1 MKKTHLFFTFI
12 NLMLKEL
19 VMSKLQAWIMVTI
32 AWAIVSVIGLT
43 LYPPV
48 GLGGIVVTVFAALWT
63 AAVYEEEIR
72 L

>member
-1 MKKTHLFFTFI
+1 
-12 NLMLKEL
+12 
-19 VMSKLQAWIMVTI
+19 MSKLQAWIMVTI
-32 AWAIVSVIGLT
+32 AWAIVSVIGLS

-48 GLGGIVVTVFAALWT
+48 GLGGLVVTVFAALWT

>member
-1 MKKTHLFFTFI
+1 
-12 NLMLKEL
+12 
-19 VMSKLQAWIMVTI
+19 MSKLQAWIMVTI

-48 GLGGIVVTVFAALWT
+48 GLGGILITIFSALWT
-63 AAVYEEEIR
+63 GALYEEETR